1 MRRAGP
7 RDGARSHADERRLRV
22 TREGGR
28 RFARRPPQ
36 FRLVPSPLQCH
47 TRPRGVAFE
56 GWIREVAVSMRPI
69 RRKRSILRAAI
80 SAAFAMLAVLALPMV
95 AAAAPLATIE
105 GTVLDSLTMEP
116 IANATVHIVGGE
128 DTRVPES
135 GQLPDIARVTD
146 SEGRFRF
153 ASIPPGTYV
162 LEVRHVSFLPRTKQA
177 IRAST
182 EAGRGNVT
190 IRMAHRT
197 YLMGEVLA
205 EAPPVTPLTSGE
217 RASYAI
223 HPAILREFSLDRLAD
238 VVRLLPGVT
247 VSGDRPFFRG
257 VGLEQV
263 VPLIDGVPVREPIQG
278 RWVLPPPQAISSA
291 ELVSEAFG
299 AEYAS
304 ALGSV
309 MSFRLAE
316 GDSRTSARTSY
327 RTDRLDIS
335 GEPSR
340 RTDIA
345 EIGVSGP
352 TPLRDLF
359 YSASWQ
365 GTATDAQ
372 FHYDHARPEQ
382 TILGTISVGPRME
395 GNEAASV
402 KLTFRRPEG
411 ATKLSAAMV
420 HARDQRKDYHHHY
433 AESGWV
439 GFNPSYDR
447 YTTFLADPA
456 DADSAVFFDGPH
468 AVPVSDARSTLGLL
482 VLTAR
487 PTAQSSVRVHAL
499 YGRHRLNTSFDG
511 IDLSTVDLVRNW
523 TRRGITRTAHQE
535 EWFYATHGSIPEYSW
550 GQSDEGQLGASG
562 SVRVAESHRIKLGMG
577 FTSGRHRWLTVTPTT
592 TIVGS
597 KDRDLRNVDG
607 FGYLEETWSNDRLSS
622 MKLGLRYDF
631 RKVRLGAGS
640 SLGSTWSP
648 VIAFH
653 QPMTE
658 RDAFHMQA
666 GLAYQFPVLQ
676 PYFNAAPDP
685 DLGIDLAAQRLR
697 FYEVGIQHH
706 IGREMVAS
714 IGMYQ
719 REYGE
724 IVFSTRS
731 LSALEAA
738 FGVRTLPPQFIDTMG
753 LEVVLDHQL
762 SSTLVG
768 QSSLVWSNTTN
779 NGVEVPWSRRLFAR
793 SWLSWHAVTGLLA
806 TATVAW
812 DTGRPYTICI
822 KPRGCTDAQLLKG
835 TLPQPFAIDLALR
848 WGPKPAAVGIQLL
861 AEVRNLLNRRIPT
874 FDFGVYPMRVSSAN
888 FLAYYHE
895 RNETGGY
902 IVDMGNGTTTAQV
915 NNPQTLSAGR
925 QVLLGIEARF

>member
-1 MRRAGP
+1 MRPMRRKG
-7 RDGARSHADERRLRV
+7 S
-22 TREGGR
+22 
-28 RFARRPPQ
+28 F
-36 FRLVPSPLQCH
+36 
-47 TRPRGVAFE
+47 
-56 GWIREVAVSMRPI
+56 
-69 RRKRSILRAAI
+69 LRAAI
-80 SAAFAMLAVLALPMV
+80 PAALTILASLAILALPPV
-95 AAAAPLATIE
+95 AHAAAATPVAPAALAAIDSPPPQPDADRTPLATIE

-116 IANATVHIVGGE
+116 IANATVRIVGTQNAPGA
-128 DTRVPES
+128 ES
-135 GQLPDIARVTD
+135 GQSTENTRVTD

-162 LEVRHVSFLPRTKQA
+162 LEVRHVSYLPRSKPSIQ
-177 IRAST
+177 AST
-182 EAGRGNVT
+182 QPSSGNVT

-238 VVRLLPGVT
+238 VVKLLPGVT

-263 VPLIDGVPVREPIQG
+263 VPLIDGVPVREPILG

-299 AEYAS
+299 AEYAT

-316 GDSRTSARTSY
+316 GDIHTGARASY
-327 RTDRLDIS
+327 RTDRLDMS
-335 GEPSR
+335 GESSR

-359 YSASWQ
+359 YSGSWQ

-382 TILGTISVGPRME
+382 SVLGTISIGPRME

-402 KLTFRRPEG
+402 KLTYRRPEG
-411 ATKLSAAMV
+411 ATKVTAAMV
-420 HARDQRKDYHHHY
+420 HARDRRKDYHHHY

-439 GFNPSYDR
+439 GFNPAYDR

-456 DADSAVFFDGPH
+456 DADSAVFYDGPH

-487 PTAQSSVRVHAL
+487 PTSQSSVRLHAL
-499 YGRHRLNTSFDG
+499 YGRHRLDTSFDG
-511 IDLSTVDLVRNW
+511 IDLSTADLIRTW
-523 TRRGITRTAHQE
+523 TRRWITRTTHQE
-535 EWFYATHGSIPEYSW
+535 EWFYATHGFIPEYSW
-550 GQSDEGQLGASG
+550 GTSNEGQIGGSG
-562 SVRVAESHRIKLGMG
+562 SARVAESHRIKLGMG
-577 FTSGRHRWLTVTPTT
+577 VTSGRHRWLTVTPTA

-597 KDRDLRNVDG
+597 RDRELEALDG
-607 FGYLEETWSNDRLSS
+607 YGYLEETWSNDRLSS

-640 SLGSTWSP
+640 SFGSTWSP

-706 IGREMVAS
+706 VGREMVAS

-731 LSALEAA
+731 LSELEAA

-753 LEVVLDHQL
+753 LEVVVDHQL
-762 SSTLVG
+762 SSKLVG

-793 SWLSWHAVTGLLA
+793 SWLSWHAAAGLLA

-812 DTGRPYTICI
+812 DTGRPYSICI
-822 KPRGCTDAQLLKG
+822 KPRDCTEAQRLKG

-848 WGPKPAAVGIQLL
+848 WGPRPAAVGIQIL

-895 RNETGGY
+895 RNNTGGY
-902 IVDMGNGTTTAQV
+902 IVDMGNGSATAQV
-915 NNPQTLSAGR
+915 NNPQTLTAGR
-925 QVLLGIEARF
+925 QVLLGVEARF